1 MLNVFQMH
9 LVEKQTLKLLH
20 SIATTKDEGVLS
32 AVRGVIDTT
41 LTEAEVPRFIID
53 DVLVVKERQQV
64 EPFMTFVK
72 LNVEPF
78 PELSEQLVKRLWKKE
93 KKLKAPKV
101 ADPYV
106 TFVAW
111 DDTTTRSRYFV
122 YEQTG
127 QLVGVKGVLSTEK
140 LKGVCA
146 LCKQHQD
153 VSLFTT
159 KEKGEI
165 EGTYKKY
172 SQYICVDTASCERN
186 IDSTEKL
193 YSFMESVNPKA

>member
-1 MLNVFQMH
+1 MH
-9 LVEKQTLKLLH
+9 LVEKQTMKLLH

-41 LTEAEVPRFIID
+41 LTEADVPRFIID
-53 DVLVVKERQQV
+53 DVLAVKERQQV

-78 PELSEQLVKRLWKKE
+78 PELSEQIVKCLWKKE
-93 KKLKAPKV
+93 KKLKAPK
-101 ADPYV
+101 ATNPYV
-106 TFVAW
+106 TFIAW

-172 SQYICVDTASCERN
+172 SQYICVDTVSCERN

-193 YSFMESVNPKA
+193 HSFMESVNPKA